1 MTKVAII
8 GVGLHKFGRTPE
20 KSGLDQGA
28 AAARA
33 ALNDANIDWRQVN
46 VAFGGSMDA
55 GDADALVNRL
65 GLTGVQFTNV
75 WNGCATGASALV
87 SAVNAIQAG
96 EADIAMAAG
105 FDKHPRGAFNADP
118 ESLGLPSWYGK
129 TGMMLTPQFFA
140 LKIQRYMHEFGL
152 SQELLVK
159 VAEKAFRNGA
169 LNPLAWRQSAMTRD
183 EIAHSPLICDP
194 LRKYMF
200 CSPAEGGGAIIL
212 ASEKAAA
219 RLGVKPIW
227 VSASVVRSRSY
238 GSFEVYAPGLA
249 AKQAPSATVTAAK
262 AAFEKAGIGPEDVN
276 VAQLQDTD
284 AGAEI
289 IHLAENGFC
298 RDGEQ
303 EHLIRDGATEI
314 GGRLPVNT
322 DGGLLANGEPIGAS
336 ALRQIHELC
345 LQLRGRAGKRQSPGA
360 PRVGYAHVYGAPGVS
375 GVTILN
381 A

>member
-75 WNGCATGASALV
+75 WNGCATGGSALV
-87 SAVNAIQAG
+87 GAVNAIQAG

-118 ESLGLPSWYGK
+118 ESLGLPSWYGR

-152 SQELLVK
+152 SQDLLVK

-169 LNPLAWRQSAMTRD
+169 LNPLAWRQSAMTHD
-183 EIAHSPLICDP
+183 EIANSPLICDP

-219 RLGVKPIW
+219 RLGVRPIW

-249 AKQAPSATVTAAK
+249 AKQAPSATVTASN

-276 VAQLQDTD
+276 IAQLQDTD

-289 IHLAENGFC
+289 MHLAENGFC

-314 GGRLPVNT
+314 DGRLPVNT

-336 ALRQIHELC
+336 ALRQIYELC
-345 LQLRGRAGKRQSPGA
+345 LQLRGRAGKRQAPGA
-360 PRVGYAHVYGAPGVS
+360 PRVGYAHAYGAPGVS
-375 GVTILN
+375 GVTILST
-381 A
+381 